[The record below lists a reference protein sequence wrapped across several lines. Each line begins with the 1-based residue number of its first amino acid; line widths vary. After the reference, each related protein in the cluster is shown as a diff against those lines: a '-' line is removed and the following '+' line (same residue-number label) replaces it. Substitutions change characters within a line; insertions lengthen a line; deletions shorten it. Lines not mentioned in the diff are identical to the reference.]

1 MEITF
6 SATQATCY
14 CIETLSTSS
23 VLELRS
29 NISENKSNLYCRA
42 ETLIPSIFK

>member
-6 SATQATCY
+6 SATQAICY
-14 CIETLSTSS
+14 CIEILSNSI

-29 NISENKSNLYCRA
+29 HISENKSNL
-42 ETLIPSIFK
+42 SITG